1 MMTLVKVLFSCV
13 LLGTVLADDFCP
25 FYGSEYPPPT
35 DLPDNSIFAAAAA
48 NLTNTLNSA
57 LSTDARFNTTSFAIQ
72 IFSTEDSAS
81 IPLFAHYHTSP
92 ATQQATVGVTEIT
105 GDTVWRIASISKAW
119 SVYLWLINAEG
130 DKYFNEP
137 ITTFI
142 PELRN
147 IALHQRLN
155 KTESADAVDFSRWQD
170 ITIGELAGQMAGI
183 ARDCMCDYSA
193 CNHIT
198 DFLYYRWLHRSR
210 HKCTT
215 GCVAVT
221 RVSQLDCSRASGLWL
236 QWNLQQNS

>member
-1 MMTLVKVLFSCV
+1 MNLIKVLFSCV
-13 LLGTVLADDFCP
+13 LLGISLADDFCP
-25 FYGSEYPPPT
+25 FSGSEYPPPT
-35 DLPDNSIFAAAAA
+35 DLPSNGVFTAAAA

-57 LSTDARFNTTSFAIQ
+57 LHTDARFKTTSFAIQ

-81 IPLFAHYHTSP
+81 IPLFAYYYTSP

-119 SVYLWLINAEG
+119 TVYLWLINAEG
-130 DKYFNEP
+130 DKWFNEP

-183 ARDCMCDYSA
+183 ARDCKFDCFTSS
-193 CNHIT
+193 HIT
-198 DFLYYRWLHRSR
+198 DLLSSRWLHRPR
-210 HKCTT
+210 HQCTT
-215 GCVAVT
+215 GCVAVAG
-221 RVSQLDCSRASGLWL
+221 VSQLDRSRAPGLWL
-236 QWNLQQNS
+236 QWNVQQTS